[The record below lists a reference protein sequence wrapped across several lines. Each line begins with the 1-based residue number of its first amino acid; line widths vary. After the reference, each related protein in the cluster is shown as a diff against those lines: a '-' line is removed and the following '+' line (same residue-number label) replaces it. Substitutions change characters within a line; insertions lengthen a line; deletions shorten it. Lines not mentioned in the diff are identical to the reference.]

1 MKENFGQIL
10 KQASELQAQ
19 MKQVQHEMDNQV
31 VIGASGGG
39 LVKIQMNGRHDVSNV
54 TVDDSLLE
62 DKEVLQD
69 LVAAAI
75 NNAVQKI
82 DEAHQKKIADLTG
95 GFSLPFSNWPM

>member
-19 MKQVQHEMDNQV
+19 MKRVQHEMDNQV
-31 VIGASGGG
+31 VTGISGGG
-39 LVKIQMNGRHDVSNV
+39 LVKVQMNGRHDVSGV
-54 TVDDSLLE
+54 IVDDSLLE

-82 DEAHQKKIADLTG
+82 DQVHQEKLADMTG
-95 GFSLPFSNWPM
+95 GFSFPFPNWSM